1 MKKGNLVW
9 PYRRNIP
16 GWEYGMKEKTWTM
29 CLFFNNYSFSLLEC
43 LQLPQSQG
51 FDSAI
56 SSADRASYEN
66 DIPHSPKEN
75 VEDGSRSKLIVQLS
89 EQVTLLDVKNQQLE
103 QELEKAKTLISKFK
117 LKRRTREVSTKTPQ
131 KHPQQRHA
139 RQELCVN
146 IASLDIGSSSSE
158 VELFG

>member
-1 MKKGNLVW
+1 
-9 PYRRNIP
+9 
-16 GWEYGMKEKTWTM
+16 M

-43 LQLPQSQG
+43 LQLPQNQG
-51 FDSAI
+51 F
-56 SSADRASYEN
+56 
-66 DIPHSPKEN
+66 SPKEN

-103 QELEKAKTLISKFK
+103 QQLEKAKTLISKFK
-117 LKRRTREVSTKTPQ
+117 LKRRTREVSCTKTPQ
-131 KHPQQRHA
+131 KHPQQKHA

>member
-1 MKKGNLVW
+1 
-9 PYRRNIP
+9 
-16 GWEYGMKEKTWTM
+16 M